1 MPPALKK
8 AALSVHKMISEQK
21 ALESSVQN
29 LEAVTSQFVHAHSK
43 YQPVAAKAREMQLA
57 DVGALRQT
65 RALAASQH
73 SEGAGDMVQ
82 RLPRKLLEKT
92 AAQMAV
98 NQGDS
103 AAQLALRVTDMGKT
117 WNRILHPDPV
127 LRAHPSWAL
136 PQLRARMPSA
146 KATAL
151 CEPAW

>member
-1 MPPALKK
+1 
-8 AALSVHKMISEQK
+8 
-21 ALESSVQN
+21 
-29 LEAVTSQFVHAHSK
+29 
-43 YQPVAAKAREMQLA
+43 MQLA

-103 AAQLALRVTDMGKT
+103 AAQLALRVTDMSVT
-117 WNRILHPDPV
+117 RAASPRAAAARCQASLMYPRLV
-127 LRAHPSWAL
+127 LRVSRGLWL
-136 PQLRARMPSA
+136 S
-146 KATAL
+146 
-151 CEPAW
+151 